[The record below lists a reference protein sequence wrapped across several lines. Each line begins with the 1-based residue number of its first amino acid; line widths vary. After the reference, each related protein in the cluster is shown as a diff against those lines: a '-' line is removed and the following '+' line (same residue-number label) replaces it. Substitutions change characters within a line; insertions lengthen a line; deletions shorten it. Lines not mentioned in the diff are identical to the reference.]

1 MRKMEENKEIFAL
14 DYEECINYIASKVEC
29 DKETIDKILEYETEW
44 LMQQG
49 VIEYTEPVEP

>member
-1 MRKMEENKEIFAL
+1 MRKMEENKEILAL

-29 DKETIDKILEYETEW
+29 DKEIINKILEYETEW

-49 VIEYTEPVEP
+49 VIEYAEPVEP

>member
-1 MRKMEENKEIFAL
+1 MEEYKEIFAL

-29 DKETIDKILEYETEW
+29 DKEIINKILEYETEW

-49 VIEYTEPVEP
+49 VVEIRLPQSHWL

>member
-1 MRKMEENKEIFAL
+1 MEENKEIFAL

-49 VIEYTEPVEP
+49 VIKYAEPVEP

>member
-1 MRKMEENKEIFAL
+1 MEENKEILAL

-29 DKETIDKILEYETEW
+29 DKEMINNILEYETEW